1 MKLTKKIWVHFYPSF
16 STTMPPNTL
25 KPWLTPLK
33 TATRV
38 LHSQS
43 THTVYL
49 NGVDLHWALTST
61 SSNTFG
67 MNSYAIW
74 EPNPCSQVPACF
86 WQPPQKKRGCS
97 AAFLHPC
104 FEITCKLHM
113 GVIKHDSSVP
123 DLGNRAVAR
132 FTSQSNTPPNLYFLF
147 LDSSFTVET
156 SRKQFSSRI

>member
-1 MKLTKKIWVHFYPSF
+1 
-16 STTMPPNTL
+16 MPPNTL

-67 MNSYAIW
+67 MNSNAVW

-132 FTSQSNTPPNLYFLF
+132 FTSQSNTPPICIFCFWTLHSLWRH
-147 LDSSFTVET
+147 T
-156 SRKQFSSRI
+156 RKQFSSRI